1 MSVGPVLVFVEVRPE
16 GVKRAS
22 LEAVSEGA
30 RLARLLRVSC
40 AAVVAS
46 DKPDEAVEQAGRHGA
61 STVYVGADPRLAM
74 YAPEACA
81 KAVVRAREACQAGAI
96 LFSATAMG
104 KDLAP
109 TVAAHLRTSV
119 ATDCVE
125 LRVDGGRLV
134 ARRPVY
140 AGKATLVARFARVPA
155 VASLRPNV
163 FRAEELGNRAG
174 LTKVEKLSLDL
185 TDADFRSA
193 AKEIA
198 AAARG
203 KIELTEAATIVSGG
217 RGFKGPEHFSLRDG
231 LGEALGAAVGASR
244 AVVDAGWRPYAE
256 QVGQTGKTV
265 SPTLYV
271 AVGISGAIQHLAGM
285 SSSKTIVAVNN
296 DPEAPIFKVATYGIV
311 GDLFEV
317 LPILTEEAKRALGK

>member
-1 MSVGPVLVFVEVRPE
+1 MSAGPVLVFVEVRPD

-30 RLARLLRVSC
+30 RLAKALGATC

-46 DKPDEAVEQAGRHGA
+46 DKPDAAAEQAGRHGA
-61 STVYVGADPRLAM
+61 SAVYVAGDPRLAM

-81 KAVVRAREACQAGAI
+81 KAVVKAREACGAGTI

-109 TVAAHLRTSV
+109 TVAAHLKTSV
-119 ATDCVE
+119 AADCVE
-125 LRVDGGRLV
+125 LKVQGGKLL

-140 AGKATLVARFARVPA
+140 AGKATLTASFARGPA

-163 FRAEELGNRAG
+163 FRAEGTGGGAARI
-174 LTKVEKLSLDL
+174 EKLALDL

-198 AAARG
+198 SSAKGRV
-203 KIELTEAATIVSGG
+203 ELTEAATIVSGG
-217 RGFKGPEHFSLRDG
+217 RGFKGPEHFPLRDA

-285 SSSKTIVAVNN
+285 SSSKTIVALNN
-296 DPEAPIFKVATYGIV
+296 DPEAPIFKMASYGIV